1 MNPILSQHLCTMFGT
16 TAVLAGFTLLSE
28 TMRLSLQGLVKPLL
42 LKQDG
47 SGQTYESF
55 ACFFAGQGIPEPLLE
70 ATYQILTQKKSRF
83 SPLPILPQDSLQEIY
98 GLDCYRDDEL
108 ADLMVVLRTSYGLD
122 LPYPVPAFLPCQTV
136 ADLVYL
142 LAARCDSLYHL
153 PVDPSCSLPAYE
165 PGIGPKIA
173 SDRA

>member
-1 MNPILSQHLCTMFGT
+1 MNPTLSQHLCIMFGT

-28 TMRLSLQGLVKPLL
+28 TMRLSLQSLTKPWL
-42 LKQDG
+42 LKQDC

-70 ATYQILTQKKSRF
+70 AAYQLLTLKKSRF
-83 SPLPILPQDSLQEIY
+83 SALPIRPEDFLQEIY

-108 ADLMVVLRTSYGLD
+108 ADLMVTLRTSYQLD
-122 LPYPVPAFLPCQTV
+122 FPYPVPAFLPCQTV

-142 LAARCDSLYHL
+142 LAARCESVYPVPVNRSGSLT
-153 PVDPSCSLPAYE
+153 AYK